1 MVKRLFKRRQYLTSS
16 KTSTSS
22 ITTTTTTPWTT
33 GFKQLI
39 DQFKVFYNN
48 HNSKKFPN
56 KYLDELVEK
65 ILALQSSLGSSRLR
79 GTPSDNKSNN
89 ENTPPTSGII
99 SHESANLE
107 VKLTMQKIHS
117 LIDNHFKEYENV
129 NPSDGLAEQE
139 DHTLVNDELVN
150 FKESY
155 EKIKNFI
162 VKLPQFLSFYEKEF
176 NLPASVESIDPVSN
190 VIEEAEQFTRVLEN
204 IPKGVK
210 SAKRIMAA
218 SQKLHNGLQRILKC
232 SSELP
237 DLSENPIVSVV
248 SELLT
253 SSVFSERLSTIPSS
267 STSPSSSSRPPLI
280 SKNNV

>member
-1 MVKRLFKRRQYLTSS
+1 MFKRRQYLTSS

-22 ITTTTTTPWTT
+22 ITTTTTTTPWTT

-139 DHTLVNDELVN
+139 DHTLVNDEVSLYIYIYIYI
-150 FKESY
+150 FSFSY
-155 EKIKNFI
+155 
-162 VKLPQFLSFYEKEF
+162 
-176 NLPASVESIDPVSN
+176 
-190 VIEEAEQFTRVLEN
+190 
-204 IPKGVK
+204 
-210 SAKRIMAA
+210 
-218 SQKLHNGLQRILKC
+218 
-232 SSELP
+232 
-237 DLSENPIVSVV
+237 
-248 SELLT
+248 
-253 SSVFSERLSTIPSS
+253 
-267 STSPSSSSRPPLI
+267 
-280 SKNNV
+280 